1 MAPSYSNAQ
10 LSDLLAYM
18 LEDMKEEEFQKIVS
32 DEDCIMVAM
41 HLRSPF
47 EAGAPMFG
55 QVPTAELPAFIDQ
68 FLAYV
73 SSQVTHTMLHTMLRA
88 IGMRIAMGLNMTP
101 TLIPTILERNH
112 GLCVAAIQQHVDLSS
127 PKLERI
133 SEVSTNIDIWPGMV
147 GKELT
152 LDRIQAAGQDW
163 MACPDAFYTLHNRQ
177 LASCTYL
184 LGRLKEED
192 LPTGR
197 HTDNIWQKQLKQI
210 MPDLGAFLSG
220 LMHTQIPSPATALR
234 IGVAMAVLQRMEA
247 PMPQTSALVANAWAR
262 VFPAEDASKKTFPP
276 NLLMIESI
284 EVFKRW
290 ALQQIAQSNDS
301 ASVGPSAKP
310 RF

>member
-1 MAPSYSNAQ
+1 MSPSYSNAQ

-18 LEDMKEEEFQKIVS
+18 LEDMKEEEFQDIVS

-41 HLRSPF
+41 HLRSAF
-47 EAGAPMFG
+47 ETDSPISG
-55 QVPTAELPAFIDQ
+55 QVPTAELPVFIDH
-68 FLAYV
+68 FLAYASCHV
-73 SSQVTHTMLHTMLRA
+73 PHTILRA
-88 IGMRIAMGLNMTP
+88 IGMSIAMGLNMTP

-112 GLCVAAIQQHVDLSS
+112 GLCIAAIQQHVDLSS

-133 SEVSTNIDIWPGMV
+133 SEVSTNFGHGMV

-220 LMHTQIPSPATALR
+220 LMHTQIPSPATALQ

-247 PMPQTSALVANAWAR
+247 PMPQTSALVTNAWAR
-262 VFPAEDASKKTFPP
+262 VFPAEDASKKNFPP

-301 ASVGPSAKP
+301 ASAGPSVKP